1 MFTWI
6 LCLRKREPLLID
18 PGEWNFP
25 AEHIRRV
32 NLSLA
37 GLHLYCSKV
46 VRNTG
51 RTGFIGTRFPVVVF
65 DR

>member
-18 PGEWNFP
+18 RGEWNFP
-25 AEHIRRV
+25 EEHISRV

-37 GLHLYCSKV
+37 GLHLV
-46 VRNTG
+46 LQ
-51 RTGFIGTRFPVVVF
+51 
-65 DR
+65 